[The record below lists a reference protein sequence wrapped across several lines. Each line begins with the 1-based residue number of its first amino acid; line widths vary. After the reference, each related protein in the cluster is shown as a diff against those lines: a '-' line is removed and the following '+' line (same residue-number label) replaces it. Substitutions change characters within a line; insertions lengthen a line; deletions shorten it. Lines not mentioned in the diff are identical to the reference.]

1 MIGYAKAITD
11 AELKASADYFAS
23 NSFPQW
29 IKVIETKTVPKT
41 RLAGGMYLPLEGSQA
56 GEEPIGNRIIEV
68 PEYPD
73 RTEVRDSHAGFIAY
87 VPAGS
92 IKKGEVMAAK
102 GQCSVCHGPNLD
114 GIGPV
119 PPIAGRSP
127 SYVARQLFDMQTGAR
142 RGLWSDLMKQAVATM
157 TGDDL
162 VNISAYVASRVPGGA
177 KGRQTDSR

>member
-1 MIGYAKAITD
+1 
-11 AELKASADYFAS
+11 
-23 NSFPQW
+23 
-29 IKVIETKTVPKT
+29 
-41 RLAGGMYLPLEGSQA
+41 
-56 GEEPIGNRIIEV
+56 
-68 PEYPD
+68 
-73 RTEVRDSHAGFIAY
+73 
-87 VPAGS
+87 
-92 IKKGEVMAAK
+92 
-102 GQCSVCHGPNLD
+102 
-114 GIGPV
+114 V